1 MKAILLVRV
10 STKTQDFDEQE
21 RAIYE
26 MAIKDGYSPD
36 DIIPICEK
44 ESGIKLSEEERAG
57 LNRMK
62 ELIETD
68 KAYPCIFSY
77 LIFHSYK
84 ILSFTYTTVFWIM
97 ENSKQTKTIF

>member
-68 KAYPCIFSY
+68 NAGKSSVSCPLKPSDSAPLC
-77 LIFHSYK
+77 
-84 ILSFTYTTVFWIM
+84 
-97 ENSKQTKTIF
+97 

>member
-44 ESGIKLSEEERAG
+44 ESGIKLSEEERR
-57 LNRMK
+57 LT
-62 ELIETD
+62 LV
-68 KAYPCIFSY
+68 C
-77 LIFHSYK
+77 
-84 ILSFTYTTVFWIM
+84 W
-97 ENSKQTKTIF
+97 TI